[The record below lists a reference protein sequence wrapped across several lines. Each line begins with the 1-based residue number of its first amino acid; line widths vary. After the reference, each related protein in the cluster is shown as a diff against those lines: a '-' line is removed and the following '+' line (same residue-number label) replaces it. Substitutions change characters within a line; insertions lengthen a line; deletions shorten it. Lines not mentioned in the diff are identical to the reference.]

1 MHSVADD
8 DDDAGEAVGA
18 FVVEAVEAVA
28 VFVVEAVGVFVVDA
42 EVLAAPG
49 IVILEAT

>member
-1 MHSVADD
+1 MHSVTD

-18 FVVEAVEAVA
+18 FVVEAVAV
-28 VFVVEAVGVFVVDA
+28 VGAFVVDA

-49 IVILEAT
+49 NAIPEAT